1 MQCQEAN
8 FTVMHASEKIKALG
22 QQIKHPSQEPRD
34 KQKKKGK
41 KRKKIKHN
49 KGSIKGK
56 RRHFKN
62 LNPIK

>member
-34 KQKKKGK
+34 KQKKK
-41 KRKKIKHN
+41 RKKKEEN
-49 KGSIKGK
+49 QAQ
-56 RRHFKN
+56 
-62 LNPIK
+62 